1 LTSLEFEM
9 GKLSLFLVED
19 EALIRMMMAEMV
31 EELGH
36 QVVAEAGSVREALPL
51 AQKVEFDL
59 ALLDVNLG
67 GESVAPIA
75 ITIERRGLPFL
86 FVTGYASTSLPE
98 PFSGRPVL
106 RKPFPTASLKQAI
119 DNRLKT

>member
-1 LTSLEFEM
+1 M

-36 QVVAEAGSVREALPL
+36 QIVAEAGSVREGLPL
-51 AQKVEFDL
+51 AETVEFDL

-86 FVTGYASTSLPE
+86 FVTGYASTACLSRLAADRYCE
-98 PFSGRPVL
+98 SRFRQ
-106 RKPFPTASLKQAI
+106 QA
-119 DNRLKT
+119 

>member
-1 LTSLEFEM
+1 M

-19 EALIRMMMAEMV
+19 EALIRMMVAEMA

-36 QVVAEAGSVREALPL
+36 QIVAEAGSISVALLL
-51 AQKVEFDL
+51 AETVEFDL
-59 ALLDVNLG
+59 ALLDVNVG
-67 GESVAPIA
+67 GEIITPIA
-75 ITIERRGLPFL
+75 TIIERRGLPFL
-86 FVTGYASTSLPE
+86 FVTGYASTNLPE

-106 RKPFPTASLKQAI
+106 RKPFPIASLKQAI